1 MKVNVQ
7 SVNFNADQKLIDFIQ
22 RKLDRLENYYDK
34 IIYADVFLKVQN
46 TSGKD
51 NKITEILLSIPGG
64 DIMVKKTCK
73 KFEECVDE
81 CASSLQRQLIKRKE
95 KLSAHV

>member
-7 SVNFNADQKLIDFIQ
+7 SVNFHADQKLIDFIQ
-22 RKLDRLENYYDK
+22 ARLDKLEHYYDK

-46 TSGKD
+46 TSDKE
-51 NKITEILLSIPGG
+51 NKVTEILLSIPGG
-64 DIMVKKTCK
+64 DIMVKKTCR

-81 CASSLQRQLIKRKE
+81 CISSLQRQIMKKKE
-95 KLSAHV
+95 KIKSFA

>member
-7 SVNFNADQKLIDFIQ
+7 SVNFNVDQKLIDFIQ
-22 RKLDRLENYYDK
+22 VKLDKLEHYYDK
-34 IIYADVFLKVQN
+34 IIYADVFLKLQN
-46 TSGKD
+46 TTGKE

-64 DIMVKKTCK
+64 DLMVKKTCR

-81 CASSLQRQLIKRKE
+81 CVDSLQRQITKKKE
-95 KLSAHV
+95 KLKSQV

>member
-7 SVNFNADQKLIDFIQ
+7 SVNFHADQKLIDFIQ
-22 RKLDRLENYYDK
+22 VKMDKLEHYYDK

-46 TSGKD
+46 TSDKE
-51 NKITEILLSIPGG
+51 NKVTEVLLSIPGG
-64 DIMVKKTCK
+64 DMIVKKTCK

-81 CASSLQRQLIKRKE
+81 CVSSLQRQIKKKKE
-95 KLSAHV
+95 KINAHV